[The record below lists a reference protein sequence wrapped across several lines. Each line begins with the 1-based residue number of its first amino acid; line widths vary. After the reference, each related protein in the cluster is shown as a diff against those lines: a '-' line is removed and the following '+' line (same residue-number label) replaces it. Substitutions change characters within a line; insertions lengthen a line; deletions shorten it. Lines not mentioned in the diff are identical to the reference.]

1 MQRAVRF
8 GCSTIN
14 KLESELNKIEKI
26 SFKERYLSFQREWN
40 EFKNRAKEMYQ
51 FELINLV
58 FRPPRVF
65 NDKLDANQQKKI
77 NLLAKHIEY
86 LSENEFQY
94 LNYILQK
101 QVLNKPDY
109 AEFSLG
115 ISKDDAQVGPGV
127 WPTAHPQ
134 WLQQQEIIAKLWPLG
149 QQGIATLFSE
159 VVGFGGGVGTGGAQ
173 TAATTQDQPKEEKK
187 EQAPKEA
194 PKEAAK
200 ANYDVILDSIDAA
213 QKIKIIKDVRAVF
226 NLGLKEAKDLVEKL
240 PATLSKQM
248 KKDDADELKKKLE
261 AIGCTIKLV

>member
-26 SFKERYLSFQREWN
+26 SFKESYLSFQREWN
-40 EFKNRAKEMYQ
+40 EFKNRAKEM
-51 FELINLV
+51 
-58 FRPPRVF
+58 PPRVF

-115 ISKDDAQVGPGV
+115 ISKEDTQVGPGV

-149 QQGIATLFSE
+149 QQGVATLFSE

-173 TAATTQDQPKEEKK
+173 ASAANTSASAQEGKKEE
-187 EQAPKEA
+187 APKEA

-213 QKIKIIKDVRAVF
+213 QKIKIIKDVRAIF
-226 NLGLKEAKDLVEKL
+226 NLGLKEAKDMVEKL
-240 PATLSKQM
+240 PATLGKQM
-248 KKDDADELKKKLE
+248 KKADAEELKKKLE

>member
-1 MQRAVRF
+1 MQRVVRF

-40 EFKNRAKEMYQ
+40 EFKNRAKEMYL
-51 FELINLV
+51 FALINLIY
-58 FRPPRVF
+58 RPPRMPTNRKRF
-65 NDKLDANQQKKI
+65 

-159 VVGFGGGVGTGGAQ
+159 VVGFGSGVGAGGAQ
-173 TAATTQDQPKEEKK
+173 AAAANSEASAKEEKK
-187 EQAPKEA
+187 EEAPKQA

-213 QKIKIIKDVRAVF
+213 QKIKIIKDVRAMF

-240 PATLSKQM
+240 PANLSKQM
-248 KKDDADELKKKLE
+248 KKDDAEELKKKLE

>member
-1 MQRAVRF
+1 MQRVVRF

-14 KLESELNKIEKI
+14 KLESELNKIEKV

-40 EFKNRAKEMYQ
+40 EFKNRAKEM
-51 FELINLV
+51 
-58 FRPPRVF
+58 PPRVF

-101 QVLNKPDY
+101 QVQNKPDFG
-109 AEFSLG
+109 EFSLG
-115 ISKDDAQVGPGV
+115 IKNEDTQVGPGV

-159 VVGFGGGVGTGGAQ
+159 VVGFGGGVGTGVQGQA
-173 TAATTQDQPKEEKK
+173 TATASVQEEKK
-187 EQAPKEA
+187 VETPKEA
-194 PKEAAK
+194 PKEATK
-200 ANYDVILDSIDAA
+200 SNYDVILDSYDPA
-213 QKIKIIKDVRAVF
+213 QKIKIIKDVRAIF

-240 PATLSKQM
+240 PATLNKQM
-248 KKDDADELKKKLE
+248 KKSDAEELKIKLE